1 MAAGN
6 LDFQLVR
13 SETGWRA
20 GVRWGEPAEMAVWPG
35 RLGITRFDV
44 HFAVRRAPG
53 RKSAPRASAGR
64 AGGGNEHR

>member
-35 RLGITRFDV
+35 RLGTTSFDG
-44 HFAVRRAPG
+44 HFAVRRAGAEVCAPG
-53 RKSAPRASAGR
+53 
-64 AGGGNEHR
+64 